1 MPHVCGTR
9 TSIQVCFSVVV
20 MIQVLFEEKADEI
33 YIYSCRKN
41 VIEKNADKKI
51 YLVHL
56 RPDVHRFGYIVWVIV
71 HQCKF

>member
-20 MIQVLFEEKADEI
+20 MIQVLFEEKAFTVR
-33 YIYSCRKN
+33 RKN
-41 VIEKNADKKI
+41 VIEKNAKKI

>member
-9 TSIQVCFSVVV
+9 PSIQVCFSVVV
-20 MIQVLFEEKADEI
+20 MIQVLFADEI
-33 YIYSCRKN
+33 YIYSRKN
-41 VIEKNADKKI
+41 VIEKNALKNI

>member
-20 MIQVLFEEKADEI
+20 MIRVLFEEKADEI

-56 RPDVHRFGYIVWVIV
+56 HPDVHRFDYIVWVIV

>member
-20 MIQVLFEEKADEI
+20 MIRVLFEEKADEI

-41 VIEKNADKKI
+41 VIEKNAAKKFI
-51 YLVHL
+51 
-56 RPDVHRFGYIVWVIV
+56 
-71 HQCKF
+71 

>member
-33 YIYSCRKN
+33 YIHNRKN
-41 VIEKNADKKI
+41 VTEKNAKKI